1 MSRNFELMR
10 QAGKGIGRKPARI
23 TVDADE
29 SSAVQLSTGSPALEE
44 NKAFDWMHAIEI
56 LQKHWR
62 LSALFAAIVMVT
74 VIAVTFLTTPVYE
87 ATARVEIDPSG
98 EKFNLENGSAGGTDA
113 EYLETQAQVLQ
124 GDSLAISVI
133 RKLRLDQNPALAGKL
148 DSQTLKT
155 TNLKSTDSQQLTDAE
170 GIALGNFKAAM
181 KVKRDTA
188 SRLILVSFDSPDPE
202 LAAEVSNTLVQSF
215 IDQSFQSRHDA
226 VMKSSEWLSRQLDDI
241 RQKMED
247 SSHALTQFQQ
257 SIGVADVDSNK
268 STFTE
273 HMEELSRQQ
282 TLAQA
287 ERIQLQALLKNANNP
302 DSLTEVR
309 TNSVVL
315 QLSQRLAEQR
325 AALAQALVVYGANHP
340 TAKKLQSEVDELQN
354 QIESQK
360 RAIVTSLRASYA
372 AAEARESLMTAEM
385 KGTGKELDKVARYTA
400 LKKEVEANV
409 ELYNSLYGKI
419 KEAGIS
425 AASKSADIQ
434 IVDPARIP
442 GTPIRPRRFLNLVAG
457 LLAALVGG
465 IGLAFIREEFDNK
478 LHSPED
484 IRRWIGSAN
493 VSVIPVITE
502 GEATEARLG
511 WSKRI
516 VGALPAPQEDR
527 KTSMFFLERPNSPE
541 GEALQALYASIMLS
555 WPNNP
560 PQTLLIVSAF
570 PGEGKTTV
578 ALNLSYALAQHAN
591 TCLVDADLRKG
602 RVATAFSLP
611 AGQGL
616 GDVLS
621 GEATLESSLLEVPG
635 LSNLSILPAGRSKGN
650 FGQLICS
657 ERMEQTL
664 SELRERFRFV
674 VVDSAPILPFVDG
687 RALSTLADAVILVGR
702 SGITTRQGMRR
713 SVELIS
719 EVHGAPILQVVL
731 NAADMGSNDYK
742 YYRYGYTDYSSTK

>member
-44 NKAFDWMHAIEI
+44 NKAFDWMHAVEI

-62 LSALFAAIVMVT
+62 LSALFAAIVMIT

-98 EKFNLENGSAGGTDA
+98 EKFNLENGAAGGTDA

-133 RKLRLDQNPALAGKL
+133 RKLRLDQNPALVGKL
-148 DSQTLKT
+148 DAQTLKT
-155 TNLKSTDSQQLTDAE
+155 ANLKSTDTQQLTDAE
-170 GIALGNFKAAM
+170 GVALGNFKASM

-202 LAAEVSNTLVQSF
+202 LAAEVSNTLVRSF

-325 AALAQALVVYGANHP
+325 AALAQAMVVYGS
-340 TAKKLQSEVDELQN
+340 QSSHGKE
-354 QIESQK
+354 
-360 RAIVTSLRASYA
+360 
-372 AAEARESLMTAEM
+372 AAE
-385 KGTGKELDKVARYTA
+385 
-400 LKKEVEANV
+400 
-409 ELYNSLYGKI
+409 
-419 KEAGIS
+419 
-425 AASKSADIQ
+425 
-434 IVDPARIP
+434 
-442 GTPIRPRRFLNLVAG
+442 
-457 LLAALVGG
+457 
-465 IGLAFIREEFDNK
+465 
-478 LHSPED
+478 
-484 IRRWIGSAN
+484 
-493 VSVIPVITE
+493 
-502 GEATEARLG
+502 
-511 WSKRI
+511 
-516 VGALPAPQEDR
+516 
-527 KTSMFFLERPNSPE
+527 
-541 GEALQALYASIMLS
+541 
-555 WPNNP
+555 
-560 PQTLLIVSAF
+560 
-570 PGEGKTTV
+570 
-578 ALNLSYALAQHAN
+578 
-591 TCLVDADLRKG
+591 
-602 RVATAFSLP
+602 
-611 AGQGL
+611 
-616 GDVLS
+616 
-621 GEATLESSLLEVPG
+621 
-635 LSNLSILPAGRSKGN
+635 
-650 FGQLICS
+650 
-657 ERMEQTL
+657 
-664 SELRERFRFV
+664 
-674 VVDSAPILPFVDG
+674 
-687 RALSTLADAVILVGR
+687 R
-702 SGITTRQGMRR
+702 SG
-713 SVELIS
+713 
-719 EVHGAPILQVVL
+719 
-731 NAADMGSNDYK
+731 
-742 YYRYGYTDYSSTK
+742 